1 MRLTRLFELLIA
13 KTTDSKY
20 LLDRELL
27 LTRKLLYQGLLIARL
42 MSLHRKCY
50 ARHHGL
56 QLVNRDGVS
65 VLQITNNCSPS
76 QSQSRPPKCFI
87 TYHQESHL
95 LPELLTFPEH
105 LSSSAFHWGVCCPT
119 VCFRGTR
126 FWLLLLQL
134 PFLLWSFYSRSVF
147 SLWLL
152 VPPFYS
158 RSVGLPIMASGYPTY
173 ILKLFEKT
181 YIHVV

>member
-1 MRLTRLFELLIA
+1 
-13 KTTDSKY
+13 
-20 LLDRELL
+20 
-27 LTRKLLYQGLLIARL
+27 
-42 MSLHRKCY
+42 MSLHRQCY

-65 VLQITNNCSPS
+65 VLQITNNCSPF

-87 TYHQESHL
+87 TYHQKSHL

-119 VCFRGTR
+119 VCFRGTS
-126 FWLLLLQL
+126 FWLLLVKLQ
-134 PFLLWSFYSRSVF
+134 FLLGSFYSRSVF

-152 VPPFYS
+152 VRPFYS
-158 RSVGLPIMASGYPTY
+158 RSVGLHIMASGYPIC

-181 YIHVV
+181 YIHVVKYGALWGRSYIWFPQNQSLTASYVWGCNPLQRNAIIFL

>member
-1 MRLTRLFELLIA
+1 MTKKKRIQNYFCRFRRSSLQVASLYNCFAILIDGNVCVRLTRLSELLIA

-42 MSLHRKCY
+42 MSLHRQCY

-87 TYHQESHL
+87 SYHQESHL

-105 LSSSAFHWGVCCPT
+105 LSSSFHWGVCCPT
-119 VCFRGTR
+119 ICFRSIG
-126 FWLLLLQL
+126 LL
-134 PFLLWSFYSRSVF
+134 
-147 SLWLL
+147 
-152 VPPFYS
+152 
-158 RSVGLPIMASGYPTY
+158 IMASGSP
-173 ILKLFEKT
+173 IL
-181 YIHVV
+181 